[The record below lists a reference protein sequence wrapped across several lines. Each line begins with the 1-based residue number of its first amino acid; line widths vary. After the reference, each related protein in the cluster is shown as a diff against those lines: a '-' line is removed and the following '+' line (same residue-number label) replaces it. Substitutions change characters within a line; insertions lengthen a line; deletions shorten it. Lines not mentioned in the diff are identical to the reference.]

1 MRAHLAALAGLVLAG
16 SLLAGCGGDDGDDV
30 ATDPG
35 ASDSAS
41 VTPSESP
48 TTTPSETPS
57 VKPVSVQKTCAELY
71 HPPEQLMPRAIEFV
85 HGSPSAE
92 DATDAEALV
101 TGLAEVEG
109 HSLGPLAKDIAIARE
124 SVDTQRAAIESGS
137 AGPDLPA
144 FDAAGHRL
152 ANHCEFYND

>member
-1 MRAHLAALAGLVLAG
+1 MRAPFVALAGLVLAG
-16 SLLAGCGGDDGDDV
+16 SLLVVGCGSDDAET

-48 TTTPSETPS
+48 SATPSATAS

-71 HPPEQLMPRAIEFV
+71 HPPAQLMPRAIEFV

-92 DATDAEALV
+92 DASDAEELV
-101 TGLAEVEG
+101 SGLTAVED
-109 HSLGPLAKDIAIARE
+109 HSLGPLAEDIAIARE
-124 SVDTQRAAIESGS
+124 AVDTQQDAVESGS
-137 AGPDLPA
+137 DGPELPA
-144 FDAAGHRL
+144 FDAATHRL
-152 ANHCEFYND
+152 GHHCEFYND

>member
-1 MRAHLAALAGLVLAG
+1 M
-16 SLLAGCGGDDGDDV
+16 

-35 ASDSAS
+35 VFESAS
-41 VTPSESP
+41 VTPSDSPSMSP
-48 TTTPSETPS
+48 TMSPTETAS

-92 DATDAEALV
+92 DAIDAEALV

-109 HSLGPLAKDIAIARE
+109 HSLGPLAEDIAIARE

-144 FDAAGHRL
+144 FDAAGRRL
-152 ANHCEFYND
+152 AHHCEFYND

>member
-16 SLLAGCGGDDGDDV
+16 SLLAGCGSDSDGV
-30 ATDPG
+30 ATDPVV
-35 ASDSAS
+35 SDSAS
-41 VTPSESP
+41 GTPSESP
-48 TTTPSETPS
+48 SASPSET

-71 HPPEQLMPRAIEFV
+71 HPPDQLMPRAIEFV

-92 DATDAEALV
+92 DVSDAESLV
-101 TGLAEVEG
+101 SSLAEVEG
-109 HSLGPLAKDIAIARE
+109 HSLGPLAEDIAVVRE

-137 AGPDLPA
+137 AGPDVPG